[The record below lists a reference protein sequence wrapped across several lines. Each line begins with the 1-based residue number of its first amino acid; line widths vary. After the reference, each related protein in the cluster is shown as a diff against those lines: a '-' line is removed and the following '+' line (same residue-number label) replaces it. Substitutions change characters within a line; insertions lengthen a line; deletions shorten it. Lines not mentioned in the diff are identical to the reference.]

1 MTTILKRARIVVA
14 LGAALATS
22 GCAGVASTIKAL
34 AQDPASACVAV
45 QSPYASV
52 YVARATPGAKVS
64 LAAGSCTVEV
74 APGK

>member
-1 MTTILKRARIVVA
+1 MTITRRARRLVIA

-22 GCAGVASTIKAL
+22 SCAGVASTIDAL
-34 AQDPASACVAV
+34 AKDPASNCVAV